1 MYRDFFIEHN
11 FYGRG
16 EYTVDYCGDDVM
28 FNTIEDAKAFIDEII
43 EYESSGAGDFSKGD
57 AK

>member
-1 MYRDFFIEHN
+1 MMYRDFFIEHN

-28 FNTIEDAKAFIDEII
+28 FNTIDEAKAFIDDADEHDAADG
-43 EYESSGAGDFSKGD
+43 SDFSREG
-57 AK
+57 